1 LITIVLRK
9 KDLAPQNPPRNAKQ
23 GQDPPLPHRAKTRAI
38 APPFGPVARIRP
50 APLPEVDQYD
60 MGDAFQERLHTMRT
74 RLITAALLLLT
85 VCAPGQSVS
94 VQQKAAEKTL
104 ARKAQADCD
113 AQTARVART
122 FTAVVK
128 ETRVYSV
135 FYSPKYAKCLAA
147 VYLPI
152 NKELTAASLV
162 NLDSAGGTQHI
173 VWENLFSKPFDA
185 ISELDRQIDKFS
197 K

>member
-1 LITIVLRK
+1 MRIALITGAFLLFGVCG
-9 KDLAPQNPPRNAKQ
+9 N
-23 GQDPPLPHRAKTRAI
+23 GQ
-38 APPFGPVARIRP
+38 
-50 APLPEVDQYD
+50 
-60 MGDAFQERLHTMRT
+60 
-74 RLITAALLLLT
+74 
-85 VCAPGQSVS
+85 S

-135 FYSPKYAKCLAA
+135 FYSPKYPKCLAA

-152 NKELTAASLV
+152 NKDLIVASII
-162 NLDSAGGTQHI
+162 NLDNTGGAQHV
-173 VWENLFSKPFDA
+173 VWESMFGKPFDA
-185 ISELDRQIDKFS
+185 ISELDRQIDKLG

>member
-1 LITIVLRK
+1 MR
-9 KDLAPQNPPRNAKQ
+9 
-23 GQDPPLPHRAKTRAI
+23 
-38 APPFGPVARIRP
+38 
-50 APLPEVDQYD
+50 
-60 MGDAFQERLHTMRT
+60 MGL
-74 RLITAALLLLT
+74 TAAFLIFHL
-85 VCAPGQSVS
+85 VAHGQSAQS
-94 VQQKAAEKTL
+94 VQQQAATKTL

-122 FTAVVK
+122 FTAVVR

-135 FYSPKYAKCLAA
+135 FYSPRYTKCLAA

-152 NKELTAASLV
+152 SRDLVVASLV

-173 VWENLFSKPFDA
+173 VWENIFGKAFDA
-185 ISELDRQIDKFS
+185 ISELDRQIDKYS

>member
-1 LITIVLRK
+1 M
-9 KDLAPQNPPRNAKQ
+9 
-23 GQDPPLPHRAKTRAI
+23 
-38 APPFGPVARIRP
+38 
-50 APLPEVDQYD
+50 DQYD
-60 MGDAFQERLHTMRT
+60 RVDAFQERLHTMRK
-74 RLITAALLLLT
+74 RLIPAALLLLAAG
-85 VCAPGQSVS
+85 APGQS

-122 FTAVVK
+122 FTAVVR

-135 FYSPKYAKCLAA
+135 FYSPRYAKCLAA
-147 VYLPI
+147 VYLPL
-152 NKELTAASLV
+152 NKELTAASLI

>member
-1 LITIVLRK
+1 
-9 KDLAPQNPPRNAKQ
+9 
-23 GQDPPLPHRAKTRAI
+23 
-38 APPFGPVARIRP
+38 
-50 APLPEVDQYD
+50 
-60 MGDAFQERLHTMRT
+60 MR
-74 RLITAALLLLT
+74 RSSLITAAILL
-85 VCAPGQSVS
+85 VVAGANGQS
-94 VQQKAAEKTL
+94 VQQKAAGKTL

-113 AQTARVART
+113 AQTARIGRT

-135 FYSPKYAKCLAA
+135 FYSPRYSKCLAA

-152 NKELTAASLV
+152 NKELIAASV
-162 NLDSAGGTQHI
+162 INLDTTGGTQHI

-185 ISELDRQIDKFS
+185 ISELDRQIDKLS

>member
-1 LITIVLRK
+1 
-9 KDLAPQNPPRNAKQ
+9 
-23 GQDPPLPHRAKTRAI
+23 
-38 APPFGPVARIRP
+38 
-50 APLPEVDQYD
+50 
-60 MGDAFQERLHTMRT
+60 MRT
-74 RLITAALLLLT
+74 PLITAAFLLLG
-85 VCAPGQSVS
+85 VCANGQS
-94 VQQKAAEKTL
+94 VQQKAAGKTL

-135 FYSPKYAKCLAA
+135 FYSPKYTKCLAA

-152 NKELTAASLV
+152 NKELIVASII
-162 NLDSAGGTQHI
+162 NLDGAGGAQHI
-173 VWENLFSKPFDA
+173 VWESLFGKPFDA
-185 ISELDRQIDKFS
+185 ISELDRQIDKLG

>member
-1 LITIVLRK
+1 MR
-9 KDLAPQNPPRNAKQ
+9 R
-23 GQDPPLPHRAKTRAI
+23 
-38 APPFGPVARIRP
+38 RP
-50 APLPEVDQYD
+50 
-60 MGDAFQERLHTMRT
+60 
-74 RLITAALLLLT
+74 LITAAILLL
-85 VCAPGQSVS
+85 VAGANGQS

-113 AQTARVART
+113 AQTARIGRT
-122 FTAVVK
+122 FTAVIK

-135 FYSPKYAKCLAA
+135 FYSPRYSKCLAA

-152 NKELTAASLV
+152 NKELIAASV
-162 NLDSAGGTQHI
+162 INLDTAGGTQHI

-185 ISELDRQIDKFS
+185 ISELDRQIDKLS

>member
-1 LITIVLRK
+1 
-9 KDLAPQNPPRNAKQ
+9 
-23 GQDPPLPHRAKTRAI
+23 
-38 APPFGPVARIRP
+38 
-50 APLPEVDQYD
+50 
-60 MGDAFQERLHTMRT
+60 MRT
-74 RLITAALLLLT
+74 PLITAAFLLLG
-85 VCAPGQSVS
+85 VCANGQS

-113 AQTARVART
+113 AQTGRVART

-135 FYSPKYAKCLAA
+135 FYSPKYTKCLAA

-152 NKELTAASLV
+152 DKELIAASII

-173 VWENLFSKPFDA
+173 VWENLFGKPFDA
-185 ISELDRQIDKFS
+185 IQELDRQIERLGK
-197 K
+197 